1 MIDFTF
7 HNPTRIHFGR
17 NSLSHLADEV
27 KLCCLSTAADA
38 SSASACTIR

>member
-27 KLCCLSTAADA
+27 KLYGTRVLLVYGGGS
-38 SSASACTIR
+38 IKRI